1 MSPLKLTPSLLSMLE
16 RIEQHSGTLLMLAE
30 TASGGREYGKLNK
43 LRAAGYVVKCD
54 QPTVTE
60 GAWPAEALAITA
72 MLVGRRLRSKVPGT
86 AIRSKSSGRS
96 ILHARGRAARLDPAV
111 STRQSG
117 TTSPKSSLA
126 ALAVP

>member
-1 MSPLKLTPSLLSMLE
+1 MAVNTE
-16 RIEQHSGTLLMLAE
+16 E
-30 TASGGREYGKLNK
+30 LNK

-86 AIRSKSSGRS
+86 AVTSKSSGRS
-96 ILHARGRAARLDPAV
+96 ILHARRRAARLDPAV
-111 STRQSG
+111 SARQC
-117 TTSPKSSLA
+117 TTFAKVEFGGVGRTLNTVFGSR
-126 ALAVP
+126 